1 METFHETSMDVYFI
15 RHGQTDYSLK
25 DQKIYQGFGVNLA
38 PLSEEGVRQIEETAK
53 DPRLQGAELILTS
66 PYTRAVQTAAILSR
80 RLDLPIVVETDLH
93 EWVANKHYIYEE
105 NEIAHKAF
113 HEFMEHNGEAMEG
126 VLWESAQDIRKRVE
140 AVLKKYRQYHK
151 IIVAGHGYLIQS
163 MTGVPHPENG
173 EICFYQEKL

>member
-1 METFHETSMDVYFI
+1 METFHEASMNVYFI

-80 RLDLPIVVETDLH
+80 RLDLPIAVRPTCMNGWQTSITYMKKMKRLT
-93 EWVANKHYIYEE
+93 KHFTSSWNVTE
-105 NEIAHKAF
+105 KR
-113 HEFMEHNGEAMEG
+113 
-126 VLWESAQDIRKRVE
+126 RKEPSGSHRRISGRGW
-140 AVLKKYRQYHK
+140 K
-151 IIVAGHGYLIQS
+151 G
-163 MTGVPHPENG
+163 
-173 EICFYQEKL
+173 F